1 MSWPFYDARVPGR
14 VSMPFPL
21 KSQKIDLELLCKSC
35 TLRGKNLAEDN
46 SNTWRRARL
55 NGEKLNR
62 VLRVLMLFFEPLYR
76 TAPEAGYL
84 VKCTIYFLFFFVS
97 QFNVSLSCTVEGVLA
112 DV

>member
-1 MSWPFYDARVPGR
+1 
-14 VSMPFPL
+14 
-21 KSQKIDLELLCKSC
+21 
-35 TLRGKNLAEDN
+35 
-46 SNTWRRARL
+46 
-55 NGEKLNR
+55 
-62 VLRVLMLFFEPLYR
+62 MLFFEPPYR